1 MSRLVVRAAVTVM
14 LVSTATWMV
23 SGPTGHRD
31 GLAGVGQAGLDSLA
45 ADHDGSADGD
55 PPGDDEG
62 GGQAGRLG
70 GPGPG
75 SAQPRARPQARPER
89 RAANL
94 YRRMH
99 DVTAQVRMTYTQTV

>member
-23 SGPTGHRD
+23 PGPTVTATV
-31 GLAGVGQAGLDSLA
+31 L
-45 ADHDGSADGD
+45 D

-75 SAQPRARPQARPER
+75 SAQPGPGLGRDGAGDSADQDPSRSVRVTRP
-89 RAANL
+89 
-94 YRRMH
+94 
-99 DVTAQVRMTYTQTV
+99 TVPTILSP

>member
-14 LVSTATWMV
+14 PVSTATWMV
-23 SGPTGHRD
+23 PGPTGHRD
-31 GLAGVGQAGLDSLA
+31 GLAGVGQADLDSLA

-94 YRRMH
+94 YRQMH
-99 DVTAQVRMTYTQTV
+99 DMTAQVRMTYTQTV